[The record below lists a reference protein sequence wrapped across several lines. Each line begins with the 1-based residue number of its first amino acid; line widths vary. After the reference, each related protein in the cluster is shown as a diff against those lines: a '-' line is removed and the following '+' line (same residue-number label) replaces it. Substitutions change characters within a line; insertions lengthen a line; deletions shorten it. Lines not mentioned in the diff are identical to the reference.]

1 MLYCDK
7 STKYFT
13 QTQGVEAKPDEEKCP
28 DGKSKEENGDCLTE
42 NFPGGSVKDKNGKCP
57 PEKCP
62 DGKAKDKD
70 GKCPSDGKIEC
81 ISGSCNESTKG

>member
-28 DGKSKEENGDCLTE
+28 DGKPKEENGDCLTE
-42 NFPGGSVKDKNGKCP
+42 NFPGGSVKDKNGKS
-57 PEKCP
+57 
-62 DGKAKDKD
+62 KDKD

>member
-28 DGKSKEENGDCLTE
+28 DGKPKEENGDCLTE
-42 NFPGGSVKDKNGKCP
+42 NFPGGSVKDKNGKSP

-70 GKCPSDGKIEC
+70 GKMSLRW
-81 ISGSCNESTKG
+81 

>member
-28 DGKSKEENGDCLTE
+28 DGKPKEENGDCLTE

-62 DGKAKDKD
+62 DGKAKH
-70 GKCPSDGKIEC
+70 
-81 ISGSCNESTKG
+81 ESMSPICLSIRLLRITFPLVIQN